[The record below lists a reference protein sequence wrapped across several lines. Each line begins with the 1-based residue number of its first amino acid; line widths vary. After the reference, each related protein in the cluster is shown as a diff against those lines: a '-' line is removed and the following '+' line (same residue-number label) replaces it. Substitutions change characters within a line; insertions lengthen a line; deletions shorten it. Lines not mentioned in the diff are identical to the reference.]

1 MNGALPAQ
9 LATAQAYA
17 ARDLIE
23 DMAAAIAR
31 DRGREWLRMSS
42 ARKAQCR
49 SQARAA
55 LRAIRLAD
63 PAIIAATAYV
73 VEPPTTDDF
82 VIAAGASALL
92 PKTGHPDQPDV
103 LAELARD
110 WRLQIEAVLS

>member
-1 MNGALPAQ
+1 MTTLPDPIAK
-9 LATAQAYA
+9 ARAYA
-17 ARDLIE
+17 ARDIIE
-23 DMAAAIAR
+23 EMAAAIAR

-42 ARKAQCR
+42 ARKAPCR

-55 LRAIRLAD
+55 LRAIRTAD

-73 VEPPTTDDF
+73 VEPPSADDF
-82 VIAAGASALL
+82 VIAAGATALL

-110 WRLQIEAVLS
+110 WRLQIEAILS